1 MPKFHGSQVTVK
13 MADSEAGLD
22 TASAIPYVRSVEWT
36 VDQGLT
42 QSPKGL
48 GSRQQ
53 EVYEGL
59 ITITGRIVRE
69 YDETEVSGSDLFS
82 QLVEAEV
89 TGSLTQLYMRVQ
101 IGSGGKYYTIKKMK
115 GNYNQTVDV
124 DGFVTETYDFQAE
137 EVDGPTTP
145 A

>member
-13 MADSEAGLD
+13 MATSESGLQ
-22 TASAIPYVRSVEWT
+22 TASPIPYVRSVEWT

-42 QSPKGL
+42 QSPKGI

-59 ITITGRIVRE
+59 IAVSGRLVRE
-69 YDETEVSGSDLFS
+69 YDETEIAEDTLFS
-82 QLVEAEV
+82 KLVEAEQ
-89 TGSLTQLYMRVQ
+89 TSALTQLYMQVQ
-101 IGSGGKYYTIKKMK
+101 IGETGKKYTVKKMK

-137 EVDGPTTP
+137 EVAGPL
-145 A
+145 

>member
-1 MPKFHGSQVTVK
+1 MK
-13 MADSEAGLD
+13 MAASESGLG
-22 TASAIPYVRSVEWT
+22 TASPIPYVRSVEWI
-36 VDQGLT
+36 VDQGLA

-59 ITITGRIVRE
+59 IAITGRLVRE
-69 YDETEVSGSDLFS
+69 YDETAIDGTDLFSQFVEAEVSGS
-82 QLVEAEV
+82 
-89 TGSLTQLYMRVQ
+89 LTPLYMQVQ
-101 IGSGGKYYTIKKMK
+101 IGSTGKKYTIKKMK

-137 EVDGPTTP
+137 EVAGPTT
-145 A
+145 

>member
-13 MADSEAGLD
+13 MAASLEGLS
-22 TASAIPYVRSVEWT
+22 TATAIPYVRSVEWT
-36 VDQGLT
+36 VDQGLA

-59 ITITGRIVRE
+59 IAVSGRLVRE
-69 YDETEVSGSDLFS
+69 YDETAIDGTDLFS

-89 TGSLTQLYMRVQ
+89 TGSLTPLYIQVQ
-101 IGSGGKYYTIKKMK
+101 IGATGKKYTIKKTK

-137 EVDGPTTP
+137 EVAGPSS
-145 A
+145 